1 MAAQGFPQEIQSL
14 GQKFLLRLK
23 QLPQAEPVE
32 IAAFSVILLFIVTLL
47 LLLGM
52 ACCCCCCSFSPSFRT
67 ERRARKP

>member
-1 MAAQGFPQEIQSL
+1 MAAQGFPQEMQSL
-14 GQKFLLRLK
+14 GQKLLLRLK

-32 IAAFSVILLFIVTLL
+32 IAAFSVILLFVATLL